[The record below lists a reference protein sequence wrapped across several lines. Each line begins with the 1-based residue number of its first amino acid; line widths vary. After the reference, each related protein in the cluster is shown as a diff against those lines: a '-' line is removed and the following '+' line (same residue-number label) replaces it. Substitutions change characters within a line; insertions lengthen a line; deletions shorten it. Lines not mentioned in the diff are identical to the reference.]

1 MTFVQLQERLFAAAK
16 PAGGTGVGVLN
27 MGQVSQD
34 PGRDGWPEQ
43 TAVRI
48 AWCYYVLG
56 MTQQEIAA
64 RLGLNRVRVNRL
76 LAEARRRGIVRITI
90 TSKLAENVE
99 LEERLK
105 ERFALESAEVI
116 LSLTDDETELA
127 EVLGAAASQPLARLF
142 GDGMT
147 IGIGW
152 GVTLKA
158 FAEAM
163 PETPLRDAAVVSMLG
178 TLTRRSSIDTF
189 EATTTLS
196 GRLHAECFYLPGPIV
211 CDSEDSRDILVRQP
225 MLQDVL
231 NRGRRADIAVISVG
245 GLDSGTIRRMRF
257 VDESEFRDVL
267 AAGAIGNFLGY
278 YIDDDAAIIDHPVNR
293 RVIGQKPQDLANI
306 PRRFM
311 ISGGRTKV
319 RALGAILR
327 RGLLTGIVTDQKTA
341 RALLA

>member
-1 MTFVQLQERLFAAAK
+1 M
-16 PAGGTGVGVLN
+16 
-27 MGQVSQD
+27 
-34 PGRDGWPEQ
+34 
-43 TAVRI
+43 RI
-48 AWCYYVLG
+48 AWCYYGLG

-64 RLGLNRVRVNRL
+64 QLGLNRVRVNRL

-105 ERFALESAEVI
+105 ERFALESAEVV
-116 LSLTDDETELA
+116 LSLTDDEIELA
-127 EVLGAAASQPLARLF
+127 EVLGAAACQPLARYF

-147 IGIGW
+147 IGVGW

-163 PETPLRDAAVVSMLG
+163 PETPLRDVAVVSMLG

-231 NRGRRADIAVISVG
+231 NRGQRADIAVISVG

-257 VDESEFRDVL
+257 VDESEFRDVR

-293 RVIGQKPQDLANI
+293 RVIGQNPQDLDKI

-341 RALLA
+341 RALLE